1 MRRRV
6 TSGIV
11 AAITA
16 VALTVPAAGLANK
29 GGKPHTTPPSCH
41 VHKHTGKHKGSTNG
55 KKNGSSKGNKCG
67 QPARP

>member
-16 VALTVPAAGLANK
+16 AALTVPAAGLADK

-41 VHKHTGKHKGSTNG
+41 VHKHFGKHNGTKGQR
-55 KKNGSSKGNKCG
+55 KGSSKGNKCG
-67 QPARP
+67 HKP